1 MVFLLQ
7 ADSEILLWHA
17 PFTTKHR
24 RIITMFLLIVNV
36 FFTLRSFLIL
46 LLFRLICAK
55 RHQIIKEYLIS
66 IQLDD

>member
-24 RIITMFLLIVNV
+24 RIITMFFL
-36 FFTLRSFLIL
+36 FTLRSFLIL

-55 RHQIIKEYLIS
+55 MHQIIKEYLIS